1 MPMCATTS
9 VGAPYFDVMFTAV
22 MIPAVLVM
30 ALAGFLRWKK
40 DKLDRVVD
48 ITIHTAFVASTITLI
63 TYFAIDNIYVVLAT
77 FLSSWVPKDSPKA
90 I

>member
-1 MPMCATTS
+1 
-9 VGAPYFDVMFTAV
+9 
-22 MIPAVLVM
+22 M

-63 TYFAIDNIYVVLAT
+63 IKKNIHGNKILLYCMNFILYF
-77 FLSSWVPKDSPKA
+77 
-90 I
+90 